1 MSINAYSSYA
11 TYLGNVAG
19 FKNLQSSLTL
29 LTQQLSSGK
38 KSTSLVEYGVQG
50 SRLLDLRA
58 DIERREGYLDA
69 IKAVTPNV
77 KAYDKVYTSMEKLA
91 SNMYSAFLS
100 PLTDPPTTQQNTITF
115 GGEVADIGD
124 VGDIYKV
131 TVDGKLYSYITS
143 GLEGS
148 LDEVAGNIT
157 DQINA
162 EPDTRVEAKVVNNQI
177 VITAKEIGVTYNVT
191 ATVTNVTGGA
201 DNSVATTQNRTG
213 KISPIV
219 GQIDSSINQLRSLLN
234 EQINDRYLF
243 GGLTAND
250 KLPVVDLDRLPDPS
264 GSANSATSS
273 TAQQLAAGT
282 TVQQVRIDM
291 DYLGALQSET
301 FTINAQNFTFNGPL
315 TAQELADQLRT
326 AINGSVPLAGVVTVS
341 DVDAFGLTITATTP
355 GTAFSTVITGTDP
368 TPSKATTVQPN
379 VPIGATQVD
388 LIQLAGP
395 VGTINET
402 FSITIM
408 DPPAHTLPVTISYK
422 TTGNETSLDDIVNK
436 LIDKVTAYQPPFS
449 VTVTAPGN
457 GQIQIASTTAFESH
471 GAVQDAGTVKT
482 TQRTVVAVAQED
494 EIGFPGPFGDAGD
507 VYTINFTAPVGGPFA
522 VTTTSVDDEK
532 SVAQKFAGLI
542 NAGGFGVT
550 ASIKNNKLVVESDTP
565 GTAMAYTAVLTTD
578 VGAVTAA
585 PTTTTIVANIAAG
598 PLPQIDTVSLSGPM
612 GRKDDAYEL
621 TINGRTVRYNTT
633 GGERDMDAI
642 AINLVALVNAAVPS
656 MGVTATAGATGTGT
670 FTLTSNTP
678 GVVLETSMKV
688 IQPVVVPYPVAP
700 IYNEH
705 QEPLDSANAW
715 ERGKMT
721 IADQL
726 TIRSTFSANEAAF
739 QKLQLALRYAKSAVE
754 DTDNYQAKI
763 EIARGLTNDAL
774 TGIRALH
781 ADNTVNDAVISATT
795 LSHQTSINLFTE
807 GTAKIEEID
816 RSEVAAKL
824 DVAQTQL
831 QAIFAVMGTTNQ
843 ISLVNFLA

>member
-11 TYLGNVAG
+11 AYLGNAAG
-19 FKNLQSSLTL
+19 FKSLQSSLAL
-29 LTQQLSSGK
+29 LTQQLNTGK
-38 KSTSLVEYGVQG
+38 KSTNLVTYGVQG

-58 DIERREGYLDA
+58 EIQRREGYLDA
-69 IKAVTPNV
+69 IKAATPDV
-77 KAYDKVYTSMEKLA
+77 KAYDKVFDSMEKMA

-100 PLTDPPTTQQNTITF
+100 PLTDPPTTQQNKITF
-115 GGEVADIGD
+115 GNDVGDIGD

-131 TVDGKLYSYITS
+131 TVDGKLYSYVTS

-148 LDEVAGNIT
+148 LDDIAGNLT

-162 EPDTRVEAKVVNNQI
+162 EPNTRVVAKVVNSQI
-177 VITAKEIGVTYNVT
+177 IITAKEIGISYNV
-191 ATVTNVTGGA
+191 AASVTNVTGGA
-201 DNSVATTQNRTG
+201 DNEVTAEQTRAG

-219 GQIDSSINQLRSLLN
+219 GQIDSAMSQLQALLN
-234 EQINDRYLF
+234 EQVNDRFLF
-243 GGLTAND
+243 GGVTSND

-273 TAQQLAAGT
+273 TVQQLAAGT
-282 TVQQVRIDM
+282 TVQQVRIST

-326 AINGSVPLAGVVTVS
+326 AINASVPLTGVVTVS
-341 DVDAFGLTITATTP
+341 DVDAKGLTITATTP
-355 GTAFSTVITGTDP
+355 GTAFSTTITGTDP

-379 VPIGATQVD
+379 IPIGATQVD

-402 FSITIM
+402 YSVTIM
-408 DPPAHTLPVTISYK
+408 DPPTNTLPVTISYK
-422 TTGNETSLDDIVNK
+422 TTGDETSLDDIVNK
-436 LIDKVTAYQPPFS
+436 LIDKITAYQPPFS

-457 GQIQIASTTAFESH
+457 GQIQIASSTAFESH
-471 GAVQDAGTVKT
+471 GAVQDAATIKT
-482 TQRTVVAVAQED
+482 TQRTVVPVAQED
-494 EIGFPGPFGDAGD
+494 QIALPGPFGDAGD
-507 VYTINFTAPVGGPFA
+507 IYTINFTAPVGGPFS
-522 VTTTSVDDEK
+522 VTTTSADDEK

-565 GTAMAYTAVLTTD
+565 GTAMTYTAVLTTD
-578 VGAVTAA
+578 VGQVSAA
-585 PTTTTIVANIAAG
+585 PVITTNVANIPAG
-598 PLPQIDTVSLSGPM
+598 PLPQIDTVSLSGPV
-612 GRKDDAYEL
+612 GRKGDAFEL
-621 TINGRTVRYNTT
+621 TINGRTVRYTTT
-633 GGERDMDAI
+633 GSERDMDAI

-656 MGVTATAGATGTGT
+656 MGVTANAGATGTGA
-670 FTLTSNTP
+670 FTITSNTP
-678 GVVLETSMKV
+678 GVELTTALEV
-688 IQPVVVPYPVAP
+688 IQPTVVTNPVAP

-705 QEPLDSANAW
+705 QETFDSANAW
-715 ERGKMT
+715 ERGKLT

-726 TIRSTFSANEAAF
+726 TIRSSFSANEAAF

-754 DTDNYQAKI
+754 DIDNYQAKI

-781 ADNTVNDAVISATT
+781 ADNTVNDALISATT
-795 LSHQTSINLFTE
+795 LSHQTSINLYTD
-807 GTAKIEEID
+807 GTAQIEEVD
-816 RSEVAAKL
+816 KNEVAAKI